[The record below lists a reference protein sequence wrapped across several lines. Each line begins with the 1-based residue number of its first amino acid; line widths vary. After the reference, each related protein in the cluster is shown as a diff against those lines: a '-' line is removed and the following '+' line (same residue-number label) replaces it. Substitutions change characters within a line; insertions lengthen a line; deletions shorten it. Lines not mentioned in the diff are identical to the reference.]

1 MSRSFASSS
10 VGTKVLIA
18 VTGLLLFAFLVLHL
32 AGNLLFF
39 LGPETFNAYSHALIS
54 NPLVIP
60 MEIGLLA
67 VFLLHIYQ
75 TGRMYLANRHARPE
89 GYEVRKWAGHTSRKS
104 VASTTMIITGLLTA
118 LFVVIHL
125 WQFKF
130 GAWYTVADTDVRDL
144 YRLMIEVFTNPVWVV
159 LYVAFMVLLLLHLR
173 HGFSSAF
180 QSLGASD
187 NLGRRMLQAGLVVAL
202 VIGGGFAVIPIII
215 YFAW

>member
-39 LGPETFNAYSHALIS
+39 LGPETFNDYSHTLIS

-67 VFLLHIYQ
+67 VFLLHVYK
-75 TGRMYLANRHARPE
+75 TVAMYLGNWRARPE
-89 GYEVRKWAGHTSRKS
+89 GYVVKEWAGQTSRKS
-104 VASTTMIITGLLTA
+104 VGSSTMIISGLLTA
-118 LFVVIHL
+118 LFVVVHL

-130 GAWYTVADTDVRDL
+130 GAWYTVADTEVRDL
-144 YRLMIEVFTNPVWVV
+144 YRLMVEIFTNPVWVV

-173 HGFSSAF
+173 HGFASAF

-187 NLGRRMLQAGLVVAL
+187 NLGRRMLQAGLAVAL
-202 VIGGGFAVIPIII
+202 IIGGGFAVIPIII
-215 YFAW
+215 YLAW

>member
-18 VTGLLLFAFLVLHL
+18 VTGLLLFGFLILHL
-32 AGNLLFF
+32 IGNLLFF
-39 LGPETFNAYSHALIS
+39 LGPEAYNAYSHALIS

-67 VFLLHIYQ
+67 IFLVHIYKAA
-75 TGRMYLANRHARPE
+75 RNYLVNRHARPE
-89 GYEVRKWAGHTSRKS
+89 GYAVKKWAGHTSRKS
-104 VASTTMIITGLLTA
+104 VGSSTMIVSGLLTA
-118 LFVVIHL
+118 LFVAIHL

-130 GAWYTVADTDVRDL
+130 GAWYTVAETDTRDL
-144 YRLMIEVFTNPVWVV
+144 YRLMVEVFTNPIWTVV
-159 LYVAFMVLLLLHLR
+159 YVGFMALIFLHLR
-173 HGFSSAF
+173 HGVASAF

-187 NLGRRMLQAGLVVAL
+187 NLGKRMLQVGLVAAL
-202 VIGGGFAVIPIII
+202 VIGGGFAIIPVII

>member
-39 LGPETFNAYSHALIS
+39 LGPETFNDYSHTLIS

-60 MEIGLLA
+60 MEIALLA
-67 VFLLHIYQ
+67 VFLLHVYK
-75 TGRMYLANRHARPE
+75 TVVMYLGNRRARPE
-89 GYEVRKWAGHTSRKS
+89 GYAVKEWAGQTSRKS
-104 VASTTMIITGLLTA
+104 VGSSTMIISGLLTA
-118 LFVVIHL
+118 LFVVVHL

-130 GAWYTVADTDVRDL
+130 GAWYTVADTEVRDL
-144 YRLMIEVFTNPVWVV
+144 YRLMVEIFTNPVWVV

-173 HGFSSAF
+173 HGFASAF

-187 NLGRRMLQAGLVVAL
+187 NLGRRMLQAGLAVAII
-202 VIGGGFAVIPIII
+202 IGGGFAVIPIII
-215 YFAW
+215 YLAW